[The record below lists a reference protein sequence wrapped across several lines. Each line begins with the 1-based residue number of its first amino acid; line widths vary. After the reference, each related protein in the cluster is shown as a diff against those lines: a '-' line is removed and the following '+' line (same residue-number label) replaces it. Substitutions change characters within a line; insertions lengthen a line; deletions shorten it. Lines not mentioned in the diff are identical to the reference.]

1 MARVRIAEVR
11 AEHLLT
17 ELLAAQGWDT
27 RRPPNGEMMRQQE
40 YKDHDHLRDVF
51 LRRSKVTMIGH
62 GLPEAVLV
70 DRHTLQ
76 PTLIIEAKAT
86 VADLDKA
93 IREVTEVYGRACID
107 AGFAPLAV
115 AVAGTS
121 EDDFAVRVFKWNGS
135 AWRPITYEGNPIN
148 WIPNREDAD
157 RLRGPSSTSE
167 LRPSVP
173 SPDVLATFADEIN
186 RLLRESN
193 VNDRARPSVV
203 GACMLALWQSKGGLR
218 KDPANILADINRA
231 CEQAFWN
238 AGKPILAKSL
248 HVDEAN
254 EKLAIKARRI
264 ISILERLNV
273 SVLTAEHDYLG
284 QLYETFFRYAGGNT
298 IGQYFTPRHVAGFC
312 ADLLDVSR
320 EDVTLDPTCGT
331 GGFLIAAMER
341 VTREHQISRSEMVK
355 LVSSKLIGFDDEPI
369 TAALCVANMIL
380 RGDGSSSV
388 HRGDAFNAPEYPVG
402 GASVVLMNP
411 PYPHKKTDAPTE
423 AFIERALEGLSQGG
437 RLAAI
442 IPLSL
447 LVKGDK
453 ATWRR
458 SILAKNTLEAAIKLP
473 DELFQPYAQ
482 PYTVVVYLRK
492 GIPHP
497 KGKHVFFAR
506 IENDGYRLKKGVRIP
521 CPGTELPKALE
532 HFKGHKTEAGFSGW
546 APLDED
552 VSFAPGAYIPAREMS
567 EAETDDA
574 VREVIRARSAF
585 VALHAADLVN
595 LNTDEQIP
603 PAAMRKIRPL
613 RGSTTGAV
621 GDYFHVV
628 YGQKALHS
636 KDGLLAGNTLVISSS
651 GMDNG
656 CYGFFDRDPLRD
668 PPFETILKP
677 PFVTV
682 PSTGSIAV
690 AHVQEWPCGVTDDCL
705 LLLPK
710 PGVRHAML
718 YVAAAAIRNERWR
731 FSYGRKATPE
741 RIAYF
746 PLPHTDE
753 LLDRIDDYLERAA
766 RVEDQ
771 MLQDAEDAR
780 DSHVARERL
789 AELANGTVKK
799 VTGDELEARLAALE
813 AD

>member
-1 MARVRIAEVR
+1 MARARVAEVR

-17 ELLAAQGWDT
+17 ELLTAQGWDT
-27 RRPPNGEMMRQQE
+27 RRPPNGELLRQHE
-40 YKDHDHLRDVF
+40 YKDHAHLRDVF
-51 LRRSKVTMIGH
+51 LHRSKVTMIGH

-70 DRHTLQ
+70 NRHSLQ
-76 PTLIIEAKAT
+76 PTLVIEAKAT

-93 IREVTEVYGRACID
+93 IREATEVYGRACID

-121 EDDFAVRVFKWNGS
+121 EDDFAVRVFKWNGAS
-135 AWRPITYEGNPIN
+135 WRPITYDGNPIN
-148 WIPNREDAD
+148 WIPNRDDAD
-157 RLRGPSSTSE
+157 RLRAPTTTSE

-173 SPDVLATFADEIN
+173 SPEVLAAFADEIN
-186 RLLRESN
+186 RLLREAN
-193 VNDRARPSVV
+193 VNDRSRPSVV
-203 GACMLALWQSKGGLR
+203 GACMLALWQSRGSLR
-218 KDPANILADINRA
+218 KDPQNILADINRA
-231 CEQAFWN
+231 CKQAFWN
-238 AGKPILAKSL
+238 AKKPILANSL
-248 HVDEAN
+248 LVDEAN

-320 EDVTLDPTCGT
+320 DDIVLDPTCGT

-341 VTREHQISRSEMVK
+341 VAREYQISRSDMVK
-355 LVSSKLIGFDDEPI
+355 LVSSRLIGFDDEPI

-388 HRGDAFNAPEYPVG
+388 YRGDAFTAEEYPQG
-402 GASVVLMNP
+402 AASVVLMNP
-411 PYPHKKTDAPTE
+411 PYPHKKTDMPTE
-423 AFIERALEGLSQGG
+423 RFVERALEGISQGG

-447 LVKGDK
+447 LVKSDK
-453 ATWRR
+453 ADWRR

-482 PYTVVVYLRK
+482 PYTVIVYLRK
-492 GIPHP
+492 GIPHS
-497 KGKHVFFAR
+497 KGKRVFFAR

-521 CPGTELPKALE
+521 CPGSELPKALE
-532 HFKGHKTEAGFSGW
+532 HFKGHSTEPGFSGW
-546 APLDED
+546 SELDAD
-552 VSFAPGAYIPAREMS
+552 VSFAPGAYIPAREMA
-567 EAETDDA
+567 EAETDAA

-585 VALHAADLVN
+585 VAFHATELVK
-595 LNTDEQIP
+595 LDTDNQVSP
-603 PAAMRKIRPL
+603 GAMRRIRPL
-613 RGSTTGAV
+613 RGEAAGVV
-621 GDYFHVV
+621 GEYFDIV

-636 KDGLLAGNTLVISSS
+636 KDGLLPGDTLVISSS

-710 PGVRHAML
+710 EGVRHAML

-771 MLQDAEDAR
+771 MLEDAEDALDGHIAR
-780 DSHVARERL
+780 DRL
-789 AELANGTVKK
+789 KGLADGSVR
-799 VTGDELEARLAALE
+799 VVSGPELEARLAAIL